1 MIMNLH
7 DDVGTLRN
15 RTRIVL
21 RNRCRHGARSP
32 ATDERGARNSGA
44 AETGIAAVV
53 AAVIAL
59 RAHALPGPAGRVD
72 KDQSVMHDAAIV
84 RPELQSTHI
93 CVLIET
99 QRQKKTSKLIG
110 PVGGERK
117 LRRHG

>member
-1 MIMNLH
+1 MVMNL
-7 DDVGTLRN
+7 DNDVGTLRN

-21 RNRCRHGARSP
+21 SNRRRHSAGSP
-32 ATDERGARNSGA
+32 AADERGARNSGS

-59 RAHALPGPAGRVD
+59 RAHALAGPAGCVH
-72 KDQSVMHDAAIV
+72 KDQSVMHDPAIV

-93 CVLIET
+93 CILIET

-110 PVGGERK
+110 P
-117 LRRHG
+117 